1 LAVLLVLLLI
11 NDQICEMA
19 KLLGRQEPVRQVF
32 FAMRKKFMLRLNVF
46 VVKKL

>member
-1 LAVLLVLLLI
+1 M
-11 NDQICEMA
+11 CETA
-19 KLLGRQEPVRQVF
+19 KLLARQEPVQQVF